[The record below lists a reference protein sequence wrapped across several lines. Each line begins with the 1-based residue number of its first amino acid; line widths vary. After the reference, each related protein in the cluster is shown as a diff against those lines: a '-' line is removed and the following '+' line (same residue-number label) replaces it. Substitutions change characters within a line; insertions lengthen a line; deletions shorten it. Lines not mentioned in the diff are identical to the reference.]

1 MTRYLCVDPSHTLGG
16 EPAAIDLTAQ
26 VRLEREFLP
35 RESAYLAD
43 SGDVIRRVND
53 LGEVDGAL
61 RAAAVRRILTGTTTP
76 LDAPVVL
83 VAGDRTER
91 VPGLYEMDEL
101 RRSERSVASL
111 LDRYAQTSLA
121 REGSE
126 DLVVL
131 RDQQPPLRPDGSTV
145 QPGQGSTVQSGP
157 TSPMVETVS
166 IPEVRSDEAIV
177 LPQGVY
183 PVLELAT
190 RLAEAD
196 VETDSLV
203 DVIHATPS
211 YGSLA
216 TEESRRPWRVI
227 VECPVATGEPL
238 TRHQMIFTGTGE
250 TEPVEV
256 LGTPAVGNDVVLD
269 RAASKEAVMPFPARR
284 AERGLQIALLAAA
297 VIAAAVLIITWISGG
312 LALAVR
318 ETPVWLGL
326 SVTLGVAAM
335 AVGLVALASRSDA
348 EGNTNDTF
356 VLRRH
361 YASRIDM
368 LWYATLATAVLFS
381 LSVAAGVIPPILASE
396 TPVPSAAITFDA
408 GRALVTATVQVQTQG
423 LATDQPVTVQMRQYA
438 QRDEQRHPHRPRHL
452 HRRSLRGHGD
462 RGDGLARSRGSLHER
477 AGHHGQRSG
486 DDVHTARSRGP
497 RMHRGVGAAAGRGHR
512 PVGAGHLSA
521 RCDRGDGADHES
533 GGADAD
539 DLGDPDPVRIGADLS
554 RADDVPEPV
563 ALAVLAGPR
572 IR

>member
-61 RAAAVRRILTGTTTP
+61 RAAAVRRILTGTTSP

-83 VAGDRTER
+83 VAGDRIER

-131 RDQQPPLRPDGSTV
+131 RDQQPPLRPDGSI
-145 QPGQGSTVQSGP
+145 VQSGP
-157 TSPMVETVS
+157 GPISPMVETVS

-196 VETDSLV
+196 IETDSLV

-269 RAASKEAVMPFPARR
+269 TAASNEAVMPFPARR

-297 VIAAAVLIITWISGG
+297 LIAAALLVITWISGG

-326 SVTLGVAAM
+326 SLTLGVAAM

-368 LWYATLATAVLFS
+368 LWYATLATAVLFA
-381 LSVAAGVIPPILASE
+381 LSVAAGVVPPILASE
-396 TPVPSAAITFDA
+396 TPVPSASITFDA

-423 LATDQPVTVQMRQYA
+423 LATDQPVTVQMRQYSSETA
-438 QRDEQRHPHRPRHL
+438 NGIL
-452 HRRSLRGHGD
+452 IGLVTSTGD
-462 RGDGLARSRGSLHER
+462 P
-477 AGHHGQRSG
+477 SG
-486 DDVHTARSRGP
+486 DTVIGETVSLDAGARYMTVQVIMGNDPVTTCTPLEAGGP
-497 RMHRGVGAAAGRGHR
+497 GCTVVSV
-512 PVGAGHLSA
+512 PPLGAGIVRLVPATSALDVIAATEPTTSPVVPTPTSGIPTPTSSVPTSAAPTTALSP
-521 RCDRGDGADHES
+521 S
-533 GGADAD
+533 
-539 DLGDPDPVRIGADLS
+539 PSPF
-554 RADDVPEPV
+554 
-563 ALAVLAGPR
+563 
-572 IR
+572 